1 MKIAIY
7 FQSEDISI
15 YFSNFQTSDNGILR
29 QKKMLLIQ
37 LLPILII
44 EFEWKKKPF
53 RIVWKW
59 FQKIEL

>member
-44 EFEWKKKPF
+44 EFE
-53 RIVWKW
+53 
-59 FQKIEL
+59 